1 LIGGSASTIIPNTV
15 TAIGP
20 QAFYYFGSIAS
31 IVIPS
36 SVTSIG
42 EEAFLYCGGLKS
54 LTIPR
59 SVTTIGVFAFT
70 SCWQLTDVY
79 CYITDPSS
87 LTVEYYFFNVFSYN
101 GFDYSGRTLYVPHGT
116 ADAYRANDCWY
127 PYFGQIVDDL
137 MKGDVNIDGEINI
150 ADVNSA
156 IDMVLH
162 GAYDSLGDVNGDGE
176 VNIADINTIIDI
188 ILSE

>member
-1 LIGGSASTIIPNTV
+1 MIPNTV

-20 QAFYYFGSIAS
+20 QAFYFFDSIAS
-31 IVIPS
+31 IVIPG

-42 EEAFLYCGGLKS
+42 EEAFMYCMGLKS
-54 LTIPR
+54 VTIPG
-59 SVTTIGVFAFT
+59 SVTTIGSSAFT
-70 SCWQLTDVY
+70 SCWKLTDVY
-79 CYITDPSS
+79 SYITDPSRLS
-87 LTVEYYFFNVFSYN
+87 AKYDFFDVLG
-101 GFDYSGRTLYVPHGT
+101 GFDYSGRTLHVPHGT
-116 ADAYRANDCWY
+116 ADAYRANDLWH
-127 PYFGQIVDDL
+127 PFFGQIVEDL
-137 MKGDVNIDGEINI
+137 MKGDVNIDGEVNI

-162 GAYDSLGDVNGDGE
+162 GAYDSFGDVNGDGE